1 MKAYRTTLLVTAA
14 IIILGALHAADHQVQ
29 AQEGTRP
36 TSKVGTTAA
45 QFLKIPVGAR
55 AIGMGTAQVAVT
67 GDISAIHWNPASL
80 SRIPM
85 TAEVTFNHSAWL
97 ADINYNFA
105 AGAMTIGDIGTLG
118 LYIVLLDTPEQPVR
132 TVVFPEG
139 DGRRYEANSLAIG
152 LTYARNLTDRFS
164 IGFNAKFV
172 QESIWSESATGFAF
186 DVGTLYLS
194 PIKGLSL
201 GAAISNFGTNMRMD
215 GRDLYFNQTP
225 GDIGGGPQNI
235 PSEYRTNDYPMPLQF
250 RVGLAYDYRP
260 VEDIKMIVASDATV
274 PNDNTEYVNLGL
286 ELSWR
291 EIVFGRIGYKSL
303 FLRDSEQGLTWGLGL
318 HYGITGFGTILLDY
332 GFADY
337 GRLQDVQYLSVG
349 IRL

>member
-14 IIILGALHAADHQVQ
+14 FLILTALHAATHQVQ
-29 AQEGTRP
+29 AQEETRS

-55 AIGMGTAQVAVT
+55 AIGMGTAQVAVA
-67 GDISAIHWNPASL
+67 GDISAIFWNPAAI

-85 TAEVTFNHSAWL
+85 SAELTFNHAAWL
-97 ADINYNFA
+97 ADVNYDFA
-105 AGAMTIGDIGTLG
+105 AGAMRIGDIGTFG
-118 LYIVLLDTPEQPVR
+118 LSFVLLSVPESPVR

-139 DGRRYEANSLAIG
+139 DGRRYDANSIAIG

-164 IGFNAKFV
+164 IGFSAKFV
-172 QESIWSESATGFAF
+172 QESVWSESATGFAF

-201 GAAISNFGTNMRMD
+201 GAAISNFGTNMRLD
-215 GRDLYFNQTP
+215 GRDLYFNNTP
-225 GDIGGGPQNI
+225 GDLGGGPQNI
-235 PSEYRTNDYPMPLQF
+235 QSEYRTNDYPMPLQF

-260 VEDIKMIVASDATV
+260 VEDIRAVFATDATV
-274 PNDNTEYVNLGL
+274 PNDNTEYLNLGL
-286 ELSWR
+286 ELGWR

-303 FLRDSEQGLTWGLGL
+303 FLRDSEQGLTWGVGL
-318 HYGITGFGTILLDY
+318 HYGISGFGTIKLDY

-337 GRLQDVQYLSVG
+337 GRLTNVQYLSVG
-349 IRL
+349 FRL